1 MNSIS
6 KRLKEI
12 DEEISRLYN
21 EKRILEM
28 EQQEYWRKMG
38 WTGPIVAKREDY
50 ENFEEIYCPEIARD
64 NMLCSYKKA
73 EDVDENGNWAFDN
86 EWSGTLLG

>member
-1 MNSIS
+1 MESIS
-6 KRLKEI
+6 KRLREI
-12 DEEISRLYN
+12 DKELADLYR

-28 EQQEYWRKMG
+28 EQQEHWRKMG

-50 ENFEEIYCPEIARD
+50 ENFEEIYCPGIARE